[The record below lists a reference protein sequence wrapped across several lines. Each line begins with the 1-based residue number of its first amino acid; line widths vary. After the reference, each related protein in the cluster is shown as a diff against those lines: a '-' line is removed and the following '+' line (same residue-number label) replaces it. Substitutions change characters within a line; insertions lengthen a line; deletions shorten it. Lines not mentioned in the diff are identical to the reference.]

1 MDDELNY
8 RRYRDELEQRWNQE
22 YRSWRRANEL
32 ARIAHSRGT
41 EPREGPLKSLGE
53 AIFDVIA
60 APASPL
66 AEAGPAGV
74 VRAGNLHGPDK
85 WR

>member
-1 MDDELNY
+1 MDDELH
-8 RRYRDELEQRWNQE
+8 QRWNQE

-32 ARIAHSRGT
+32 ARVAHARGT

-66 AEAGPAGV
+66 AEAGRTGV
-74 VRAGNLHGPDK
+74 CLLYTSPSPRDS
-85 WR
+85 

>member
-32 ARIAHSRGT
+32 ARLARSRDT

-66 AEAGPAGV
+66 AEAGRTGV
-74 VRAGNLHGPDK
+74 VPARDLHAPDK

>member
-32 ARIAHSRGT
+32 SRLARSRDT

-66 AEAGPAGV
+66 AEAGRTGV
-74 VRAGNLHGPDK
+74 VPARDLHAPDK

>member
-1 MDDELNY
+1 MDDELLFQ
-8 RRYRDELEQRWNQE
+8 RYRDELDQRWNQE
-22 YRSWRRANEL
+22 YRSWRRANEV
-32 ARIAHSRGT
+32 ARIARSRGT
-41 EPREGPLKSLGE
+41 EPREGALKSLGE

-74 VRAGNLHGPDK
+74 LPARDLHVPDK

>member
-32 ARIAHSRGT
+32 ARLARSRDT

-66 AEAGPAGV
+66 AEAGRTGV
-74 VRAGNLHGPDK
+74 VPARVLHAPDK